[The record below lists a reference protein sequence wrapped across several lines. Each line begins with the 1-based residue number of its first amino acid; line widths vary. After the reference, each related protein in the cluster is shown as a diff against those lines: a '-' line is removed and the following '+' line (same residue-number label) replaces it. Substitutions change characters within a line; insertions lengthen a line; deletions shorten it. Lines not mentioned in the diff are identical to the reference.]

1 MFCWKYPEV
10 YYYQK
15 KVLIS
20 QIIVDKKY
28 IWNNLDEKEVEYII
42 SNFYIDAWEPI
53 WINENNFLLDGQH
66 RLEFAKRMELKYI
79 DVRITNQKN
88 EKNKWFKDKVE
99 MYVKEEERRQ
109 NFTI

>member
-1 MFCWKYPEV
+1 
-10 YYYQK
+10 
-15 KVLIS
+15 
-20 QIIVDKKY
+20 
-28 IWNNLDEKEVEYII
+28 
-42 SNFYIDAWEPI
+42 
-53 WINENNFLLDGQH
+53 
-66 RLEFAKRMELKYI
+66 MELKYI